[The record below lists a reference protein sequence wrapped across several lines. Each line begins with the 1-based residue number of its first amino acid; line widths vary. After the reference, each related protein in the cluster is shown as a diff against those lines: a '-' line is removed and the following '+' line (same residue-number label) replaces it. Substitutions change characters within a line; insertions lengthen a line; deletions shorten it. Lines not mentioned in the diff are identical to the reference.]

1 MALPSKQSEQQSI
14 PGGVT
19 TLTHLGS
26 PRVLRAKEKP
36 SNDGKLS
43 KKQVRCD
50 GIGMRQSKAKWDVL
64 AQSLEIEDPGQAQYV
79 YMDNMIE
86 ALQKLRAKE
95 TQKSCKKQVRCDG
108 IVMRQSKTEWDVLA
122 ESLEIEDPGQAQ
134 HEYMDNMMEALQEGE
149 WAHWRAQ
156 FQDCCTCCIASTRS
170 N

>member
-1 MALPSKQSEQQSI
+1 MVRFMVWIRFRFRQNLFSGRSVCSSCQSSVYRVVAVRFFCSLRAKNREVEMALPSKQSEKQSI

-43 KKQVRCD
+43 KKQVRCN
-50 GIGMRQSKAKWDVL
+50 GIVMRQSKTKWDVL
-64 AQSLEIEDPGQAQYV
+64 AQSLEIEDPGQAQ
-79 YMDNMIE
+79 
-86 ALQKLRAKE
+86 
-95 TQKSCKKQVRCDG
+95 
-108 IVMRQSKTEWDVLA
+108 
-122 ESLEIEDPGQAQ
+122 
-134 HEYMDNMMEALQEGE
+134 HEYMDNMIEALQEGE

-156 FQDCCTCCIASTRS
+156 FQDCCTRCNATTRS